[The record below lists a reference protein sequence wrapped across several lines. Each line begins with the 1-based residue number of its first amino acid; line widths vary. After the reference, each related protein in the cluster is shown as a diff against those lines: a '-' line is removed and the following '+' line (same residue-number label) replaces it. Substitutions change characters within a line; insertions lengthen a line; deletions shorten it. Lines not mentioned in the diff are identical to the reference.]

1 MGNCPYCRSVTL
13 PGDTICY
20 SCGRVLANIKS
31 PNFAAEQQFNKGT
44 IESTYM
50 KTKKPT
56 KSGMVMTH
64 KGKRRNIMK
73 RRKNRFRSVVM
84 LSLVAFI
91 MLSPQ
96 AREHI
101 FEKWAG
107 VEEYIQL
114 AAAPYHLYPIETT
127 YTMGKTIDFYNAAGN
142 SYAYESLA
150 IPTNISSLRD
160 SNSTFVYTDGVTP
173 NDSPEAIQKINSIKL
188 IINDAEMI
196 NVPLDGIP
204 EKPFAEK
211 IITSNGHSI
220 WWPGVGPSNND
231 CKIGNCVRFNLSLGP
246 GESARITFAVNLTS
260 TSYSWWDW
268 PSTRSDSRVA
278 GFSDGISLDRS
289 GTFDDISERGGG
301 SKLLQFG
308 SKQWYNR
315 GTLIDENG
323 PYQDY
328 AIDAIQF
335 DIVEDTADIISAS
348 IPEGRSNN
356 AYAFARA
363 AFDYL
368 HKNVAYDK
376 NAPLTSRSGP
386 ACLAASIGDCD
397 DQTNAYFSLLRT
409 KGIPGWY
416 VFGALTDSLFQEW
429 EGHAWGYI
437 LLPMSDSWC
446 NSRNI
451 KLDSCFVE
459 GSVDVVNNKWL
470 LHTPTAYI
478 DWIED
483 PDPSGNLVKSYYKPG
498 NRCCDVERTR
508 SFSTLELLDST
519 GGTFQVKKLAENL
532 R

>member
-1 MGNCPYCRSVTL
+1 
-13 PGDTICY
+13 
-20 SCGRVLANIKS
+20 
-31 PNFAAEQQFNKGT
+31 
-44 IESTYM
+44 
-50 KTKKPT
+50 
-56 KSGMVMTH
+56 
-64 KGKRRNIMK
+64 
-73 RRKNRFRSVVM
+73 
-84 LSLVAFI
+84 
-91 MLSPQ
+91 
-96 AREHI
+96 
-101 FEKWAG
+101 
-107 VEEYIQL
+107 
-114 AAAPYHLYPIETT
+114 
-127 YTMGKTIDFYNAAGN
+127 
-142 SYAYESLA
+142 
-150 IPTNISSLRD
+150 
-160 SNSTFVYTDGVTP
+160 VTP

-211 IITSNGHSI
+211 IITSNGHSV

-348 IPEGRSNN
+348 IPEGRSDN

-451 KLDSCFVE
+451 ELDSCFVE

-483 PDPSGNLVKSYYKPG
+483 PDPSGNLVKSYYQPG

>member
-1 MGNCPYCRSVTL
+1 
-13 PGDTICY
+13 
-20 SCGRVLANIKS
+20 
-31 PNFAAEQQFNKGT
+31 
-44 IESTYM
+44 M

-56 KSGMVMTH
+56 RSGIVMTH

-84 LSLVAFI
+84 LGLVAFI

-107 VEEYIQL
+107 IEEYIQL
-114 AAAPYHLYPIETT
+114 AAAPYHLYPVETT
-127 YTMGKTIDFYNAAGN
+127 YTMAKTIDFYNEEGN
-142 SYAYESLA
+142 SYATENLA
-150 IPTNISSLRD
+150 IPTNISSLNGE
-160 SNSTFVYTDGVTP
+160 NSTFEYTDGVTP
-173 NDSPEAIQKINSIKL
+173 SSTPESIQVINSIKL
-188 IINDAEMI
+188 IVNDEELINI
-196 NVPLDGIP
+196 PLDGTP
-204 EKPFAEK
+204 EKPFSEK
-211 IITSNGHSI
+211 IVTSEGHSF
-220 WWPGVGPSNND
+220 WWPGVGPSEND
-231 CKIGNCVRFNLSLGP
+231 CKIGNCVKVNLSLSP
-246 GESARITFAVNLTS
+246 GESAKITFAVNLTS
-260 TSYSWWDW
+260 TSYSWWSW
-268 PSTRSDSRVA
+268 PSTRGDSRVS
-278 GFSDGISLDRS
+278 GHSNGINLDNS
-289 GTFDDISERGGG
+289 GTFDDIGERGGG
-301 SKLLQFG
+301 SKLIQFG
-308 SKQWYNR
+308 AMQWYNR
-315 GTLIDENG
+315 GAMIGEDG

-335 DIVEDTADIISAS
+335 DIVQDTADTISAS
-348 IPEGRSNN
+348 IPEGRSDN

-376 NAPLTSRSGP
+376 NAPLTARSGP

-397 DQTNAYFSLLRT
+397 EQTNAFFSLLRT

-416 VFGALTDSLFQEW
+416 VFGALTDSTFQSW

-451 KLDSCFVE
+451 ELDSCFVE

-478 DWIED
+478 DWIEES
-483 PDPSGNLVKSYYKPG
+483 DPSGNLVKSYYKPG
-498 NRCCDVERTR
+498 VRCCDVDRTR
-508 SFSTLELLDST
+508 SFSTIEIAESN